1 MIKERSNYDKIYFS
15 YLLTGQLDNST
26 EDAANLGL
34 SCTVKLDG
42 SCFVIDCNELSSV
55 SSEAGQLW
63 SSKVW
68 LPVNFVRL
76 LLLQGE
82 NS

>member
-63 SSKVW
+63 SSKV
-68 LPVNFVRL
+68 
-76 LLLQGE
+76 
-82 NS
+82 